1 VFLEK
6 INIMIIYEAN
16 KYLERIPSSVKIYGS
31 NKLFEMI
38 KSTSSTNQQRDFLMS
53 FILASLYGDKVSKIV
68 FEEECSKHLSKGA
81 HDLVV
86 YLPSG
91 NRIINE
97 IRRLKQTSWDKYEE
111 DNFIFGSSKKTDLL
125 YELRED
131 PNRSTT
137 GFFDTI
143 LNEIEAKSN
152 QLDPG
157 EINIIWI
164 ASKSWHYKATF
175 IEDAASYYSVN
186 SHEKLINQTENIH
199 IIPKSLSALG
209 WFWDGDPYN
218 TTANAECFFITPS
231 KIIDEFKNIFMVNT
245 FYNIR

>member
-1 VFLEK
+1 
-6 INIMIIYEAN
+6 MIIDEAN
-16 KYLERIPSSVKIYGS
+16 KYLERIPSSVKIEGS

-38 KSTSSTNQQRDFLMS
+38 KSTSSINQQRDYLMS

-68 FEEECSKHLSKGA
+68 FEEKCSKHPSKGA

-86 YLPSG
+86 YLPRG

-175 IEDAASYYSVN
+175 IEDAASYYSRKDVL
-186 SHEKLINQTENIH
+186 STDKTHIKPEN
-199 IIPKSLSALG
+199 LSALG
-209 WFWDGDPYN
+209 WFWEDDPNN
-218 TTANAECFFITPS
+218 TTAEAECFFIMS
-231 KIIDEFKNIFMVNT
+231 CEIIQNFKNIFKVNT
-245 FYNIR
+245 FFN